1 MMEAAIKERKEEQI
15 ASKPNV
21 AFIGMGWIGRDRLK
35 ALLEKE
41 LIACSGIYDPYL
53 QNIEKDDL
61 LCDFRRVED
70 FDAVVSDESIDAIVI
85 ATPNMLHAK
94 QCQQALEAGKAVFVQ
109 KPLAR
114 TAEETSALIHSAKE
128 NNKLLGVDYS
138 YRFTEGIRKIKALVD
153 EGRLGEIF
161 AIETAFH
168 NAYGP
173 DKEWFYDMERSG
185 GGCLLDL
192 GCHLVDLSLY
202 MLNFPETGVK
212 HSSQYYQG
220 RLIKQGED
228 QVEDFCT
235 AGMRT
240 ESGIDISI
248 GCSWNL
254 SAGKEADIYFKIY
267 GTKGAAIF
275 ENVNGSFYD
284 FRSYLCRGT
293 EKELLSEPPESWGG
307 KAIVDWALK
316 LNKGNAF
323 NEKAWE
329 YLQSAQIIDK
339 IYGR

>member
-1 MMEAAIKERKEEQI
+1 MEAALKEKKEQQI
-15 ASKPNV
+15 ATKPNV
-21 AFIGMGWIGRDRLK
+21 AFIGMGWIGRDRFK
-35 ALLEKE
+35 ALIEKE

-53 QNIEKDDL
+53 QNIENDDL
-61 LCDFRRVED
+61 LCEFRQVED
-70 FDAVVSDESIDAIVI
+70 FKEVINDDSLDAIVI
-85 ATPNMLHAK
+85 ATPNMLHAR

-114 TAEETSALIHSAKE
+114 TAKETSALIHSAKE

-138 YRFTEGIRKIKALVD
+138 YRFTEGIQKIKSLVD
-153 EGRLGEIF
+153 ADELGEIF

-202 MLNFPETGVK
+202 ITDFPKADVK
-212 HSSQYYQG
+212 HSSRYYQG
-220 RLIKQGED
+220 RLISAGED
-228 QVEDFCT
+228 QVEDFCS
-235 AGMRT
+235 ADLQT
-240 ESGIDISI
+240 EDGIDISI

-275 ENVNGSFYD
+275 ENVDGSFYN
-284 FRSYLCRGT
+284 FRSYHCRGT
-293 EKELLSEPPESWGG
+293 ERELLTQPPESWGG
-307 KAIVDWALK
+307 KAIIDWASKLK
-316 LNKGNAF
+316 QNNTF
-323 NEKAWE
+323 NEDAWQ
-329 YLQSAQIIDK
+329 YLQSAQLIDK